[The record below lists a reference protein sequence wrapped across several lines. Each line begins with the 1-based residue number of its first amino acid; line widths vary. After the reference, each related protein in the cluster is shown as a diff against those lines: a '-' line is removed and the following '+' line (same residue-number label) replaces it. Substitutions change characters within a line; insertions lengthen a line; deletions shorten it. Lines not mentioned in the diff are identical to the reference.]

1 MLFCLPPD
9 FFRAGRA
16 FAVARGR
23 VGTIPPPFPY
33 VASPGQSRY
42 KKDHRAA
49 GPSGLLPATPNPL
62 FRHDR

>member
-23 VGTIPPPFPY
+23 VGTIPPLFPY
-33 VASPGQSRY
+33 IASPG
-42 KKDHRAA
+42 
-49 GPSGLLPATPNPL
+49 
-62 FRHDR
+62 